1 MCSATL
7 YICKKIGV
15 NLNNEHWYK
24 HTPKLVETSPEIRV
38 KILWNQQVQTG
49 LTIPNNELDII
60 ICDNEKG
67 TWMLL
72 DDVMSGDRNVMK
84 KEAENI
90 IKYEDLQEKYSRHR
104 MNAKTKV
111 IPVIIGSSGTTSK
124 SFRKYLSSILGKCG
138 IKKIQ
143 KTAILG
149 TAHLFWTAL
158 KKYRKQ
164 PHRHCTHIL
173 DSTNVKVQKFNMVNS
188 STCAIK
194 IPPLTCLLS
203 KWYMYGTYNLDKSN
217 KA

>member
-7 YICKKIGV
+7 CICKKIGV
-15 NLNNEHWYK
+15 KLNNEHWYK

-49 LTIPNNELDII
+49 ITIPNNETDII
-60 ICDNEKG
+60 ICDNGKG

-72 DDVMSGDRNVMK
+72 DDVLSADRNLIK

-90 IKYEDLQEKYSRHR
+90 IKYEDLQEKYSRHG

-111 IPVIIGSSGTTSK
+111 IPVIIRSSGTITK

-138 IKKIQ
+138 NKKIQ

-149 TAHLFWTAL
+149 TAHTFWTA
-158 KKYRKQ
+158 
-164 PHRHCTHIL
+164 
-173 DSTNVKVQKFNMVNS
+173 VN
-188 STCAIK
+188 
-194 IPPLTCLLS
+194 
-203 KWYMYGTYNLDKSN
+203 
-217 KA
+217 